1 MELRFIQ
8 FVLLLYNL
16 FPPDKCSQ
24 CKRERSRTDLSRAR
38 TLSASFG
45 LLDGPDLGGERV
57 DVVLGAGP
65 PPASHVPRVHVGPTV
80 EGGRVEAVTP
90 SVVVRPQ
97 LPPTP
102 PSTMASA
109 AGGCDGGGVAL
120 LAAPL
125 VADQLK
131 CRVVRDD
138 GCLTNCL
145 GVGPLL
151 LWVTLTCP
159 SAFTA
164 LRSKGRLFSTKKLF
178 ST

>member
-1 MELRFIQ
+1 MPRLVLSRGKSLRP
-8 FVLLLYNL
+8 VMNL
-16 FPPDKCSQ
+16 AVVVPRPFRMREQVRSHGASFHTICVTTVQSFPPDKCSQ
-24 CKRERSRTDLSRAR
+24 CKRERSRTDPSRAR

-131 CRVVRDD
+131 CRV
-138 GCLTNCL
+138 
-145 GVGPLL
+145 
-151 LWVTLTCP
+151 
-159 SAFTA
+159 
-164 LRSKGRLFSTKKLF
+164 
-178 ST
+178 